1 VPENLIASLV
11 GGVLSFARNYT
22 RGLWLASRLG
32 VTGVFIAHYLTTG
45 VSLYVSTTYSVAVE
59 STAVAFLLA
68 LCGAEVLDKAF
79 HLIRTQLEFPTW
91 KK

>member
-1 VPENLIASLV
+1 MPENLIASLV
-11 GGVLSFARNYT
+11 GGALAFARNYP

-32 VTGVFIAHYLTTG
+32 VTGVFMAHYLTTD

-59 STAVAFLLA
+59 STAIAFILA

-79 HLIRTQLEFPTW
+79 NLIRTQLEFSAW